1 MVNQSDRIFEGKEIF
16 DLIQSMI
23 ELLGFLEDEFDHFF
37 CSIFI
42 RERLISNISLR
53 VKKIIFYRNLRYYY
67 SLVLCQHTHTRV
79 IHDRK

>member
-16 DLIQSMI
+16 DLIQLMI
-23 ELLGFLEDEFDHFF
+23 ELLGFLEHEFDRFF

-42 RERLISNISLR
+42 RERLISISLR

-67 SLVLCQHTHTRV
+67 FLVLCQHTHTSYS
-79 IHDRK
+79 